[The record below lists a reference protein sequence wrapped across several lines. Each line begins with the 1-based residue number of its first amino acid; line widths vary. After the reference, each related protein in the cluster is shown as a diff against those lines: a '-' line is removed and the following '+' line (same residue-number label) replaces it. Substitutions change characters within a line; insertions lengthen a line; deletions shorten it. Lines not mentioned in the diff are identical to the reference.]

1 MKVRSNT
8 WITRDIVKMMYG
20 RDRIHELAVKR
31 KDNVLMEKYRKMGN
45 TITDIIKNRKR
56 EYFSELSNSLRTS
69 PRSLW
74 SELTTMMPKLIW
86 NQLPKIWV
94 RMILI
99 FIFKMFLT
107 LLLLPHSL
115 TIVLLWK
122 GQGNVYTFKF
132 DKIQRTDLLW
142 LFAIR
147 KNWYGRPRIW

>member
-74 SELTTMMPKLIW
+74 SELTTMMPKLI
-86 NQLPKIWV
+86 
-94 RMILI
+94 
-99 FIFKMFLT
+99 
-107 LLLLPHSL
+107 
-115 TIVLLWK
+115 
-122 GQGNVYTFKF
+122 
-132 DKIQRTDLLW
+132 
-142 LFAIR
+142 
-147 KNWYGRPRIW
+147 